1 MAAQIGTYDRVYEN
15 CWFGYQTKSRILLL
29 QILPVT
35 LQVIDIDPKNCYFSP
50 SNFFN
55 PMDKSTFKEKLK
67 NSYTFKGESILIGSA
82 ILGDDYDTGCQ
93 VRLPLKTF
101 NRHGL
106 IAGATG
112 TGKTKSL
119 QVIMESLSDAGIP
132 VLAMDIK
139 GDLSGLGAAG
149 EVNPI
154 VEKRTKLIGMEWNA
168 KSFPL
173 EFLSISDEPGVR
185 LRATISEYGPVLLS
199 KILGLNESQEGVIS
213 MIFKYCDDRNLPLL
227 DLKDLKSVLNY
238 AGNEGKEEFKNEYGF
253 LSSSSAGT
261 ILRNIISLEQQ
272 GAASIFGEPSFDV
285 FDLMKKNS
293 NGQGMI
299 NILRLTD
306 MQSKPDLFS
315 TFMLCLLAEV
325 FQTLPELGDPQK
337 PELVIFLDEAHLIF
351 RNASKVLLDQ
361 FEMTIKLIRS
371 KGVGIFFITQ
381 SPADIPAEILGQLG
395 TKVQH
400 ALRAFTA
407 KDRKDI
413 KAASENYPLSDF
425 YQVDELITQLGI
437 GEAFVTGL
445 DEKGR
450 PTELVNTLMRPP
462 FSRMDVLSVTEINKY
477 INHSDLVKE
486 YNVEIDRESAFEM
499 LKKRLSKPQYET
511 VHESERNKEE
521 RPSSGKEEE
530 STFEQVLKSPITNM
544 IAREVTRG
552 LLGVLG
558 LKTTRSR
565 SRSRSLF

>member
-1 MAAQIGTYDRVYEN
+1 
-15 CWFGYQTKSRILLL
+15 
-29 QILPVT
+29 
-35 LQVIDIDPKNCYFSP
+35 
-50 SNFFN
+50 
-55 PMDKSTFKEKLK
+55 MDKNNFIGKLN
-67 NSYTFKGESILIGSA
+67 NSYTFKGESILLGSA
-82 ILGDDYDTGCQ
+82 ILGDDYETGCQ

-112 TGKTKSL
+112 TGKTKTL
-119 QVIMESLSDAGIP
+119 QVIMESLSDAGVP

-139 GDLSGLGAAG
+139 GDLSGLGAEG
-149 EVNPI
+149 EKNPI
-154 VEKRTKLIGMEWNA
+154 VEKRIKMIGMDWA
-168 KSFPL
+168 GKSYPL

-199 KILGLNESQEGVIS
+199 KILGLNESQEGVVS
-213 MIFKYCDDRNLPLL
+213 MIFKYCDDRKLPLL
-227 DLKDLKSVLNY
+227 DLKDLKSVLTF
-238 AGNEGKEEFKNEYGF
+238 AQDEGKEEFKKEYGF
-253 LSSSSAGT
+253 LSTSSAGT

-272 GAASIFGEPSFDV
+272 GASSIFGEPSFDV
-285 FDLMKKNS
+285 FDLMKKNRD
-293 NGQGMI
+293 GQGMI

-315 TFMLCLLAEV
+315 TFMLCLLAEI
-325 FQTLPELGDPQK
+325 FQTMPELGDPDK
-337 PELVIFLDEAHLIF
+337 PELVIFIDEAHLIF
-351 RNASKVLLDQ
+351 RNASKTLLDQ

-413 KAASENYPLSDF
+413 KSASENYPLSDF

-462 FSRMDVLSVTEINKY
+462 YSRMDVLSAAEINKY
-477 INHSDLVKE
+477 IHNSDLIKE
-486 YNVEIDRESAFEM
+486 YNTEMDRESAFEM
-499 LKKRLSKPQYET
+499 LKKRLASEKDEAEREQESDD
-511 VHESERNKEE
+511 EGRSGSERN
-521 RPSSGKEEE
+521 EE

-544 IAREVTRG
+544 VAREVTRG

-558 LKTTRSR
+558 LRSSRTRTSR
-565 SRSRSLF
+565 SKGWF